1 MKKIFLPLF
10 IIFTA
15 FSLVTMSCKKDKKDD
30 DKKVEDNGLTQQIN
44 QLIPD
49 SILTKMVTLGMVI
62 NRGETPPS
70 LAGSFF
76 ATPFI
81 LKASNVPNDFG
92 IGYAFA
98 DYNVLFYE
106 QNNDNLTIKVDYFNG
121 PESGSGLGGF
131 IVGTG
136 NNFTVFAEVNSTYA
150 GYSAKMV
157 HVISGTLTATGIQNL
172 YFANFMLDNNDN
184 PGGVWIGEGT
194 GRIIYDSDGQS
205 PRIDTEKS
213 GIIETGKIKSSSGV
227 MIK

>member
-1 MKKIFLPLF
+1 MRKIFLPLF
-10 IIFTA
+10 IILTA

-30 DKKVEDNGLTQQIN
+30 EKKVEDNGLTQQIN

-70 LAGSFF
+70 LTGSFF

-106 QNNDNLTIKVDYFNG
+106 QNNDNLTIR
-121 PESGSGLGGF
+121 
-131 IVGTG
+131 
-136 NNFTVFAEVNSTYA
+136 
-150 GYSAKMV
+150 
-157 HVISGTLTATGIQNL
+157 LTIL
-172 YFANFMLDNNDN
+172 MD
-184 PGGVWIGEGT
+184 
-194 GRIIYDSDGQS
+194 QS
-205 PRIDTEKS
+205 QVRA
-213 GIIETGKIKSSSGV
+213 
-227 MIK
+227 